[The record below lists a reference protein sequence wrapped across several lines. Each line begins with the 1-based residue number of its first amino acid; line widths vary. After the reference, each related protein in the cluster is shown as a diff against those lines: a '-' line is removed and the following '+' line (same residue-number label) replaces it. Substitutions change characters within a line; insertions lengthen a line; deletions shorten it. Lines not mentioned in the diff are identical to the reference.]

1 MAGLQERIEE
11 LERQVNRTSRN
22 SSVAPSSDPPLTRQQ
37 RRQLARERAKKQL
50 ERERREARKQ
60 GGQPGH
66 EGSSRPPAEPE
77 QLTAGPV
84 ECLPERCGCGH
95 RFTGGEERVGDPV
108 GHQQWELPLIVPDVR
123 EWRRLRL
130 ECPDCGKPALAELPA
145 GVSLSA
151 FGPQVAR
158 ACRGAGRGVP
168 ALAREDRRAARRVLR
183 DRAQHRRGRHDAAAR
198 QPRAARSVARA
209 ARGDQARRGGARG

>member
-1 MAGLQERIEE
+1 MDRADAEAIALAGGEPARALVVRLLDALDEMADAVGEVVRLRERVEE

-37 RRQLARERAKKQL
+37 RRALARERAKKQL
-50 ERERREARKQ
+50 ERERREARRQ

-77 QLTAGPV
+77 QLTVGPV
-84 ECLPERCGCGH
+84 DCLPQRCGCGH
-95 RFTGGEERVGDPV
+95 RFTGVEERVGEPV
-108 GHQQWELPLIVPDVR
+108 CHQQWELPVIVPDVR

-130 ECPDCGKPALAELPA
+130 ACPGCGRPALAELPA

-151 FGPQVAR
+151 FG
-158 ACRGAGRGVP
+158 C
-168 ALAREDRRAARRVLR
+168 
-183 DRAQHRRGRHDAAAR
+183 
-198 QPRAARSVARA
+198 
-209 ARGDQARRGGARG
+209 